1 MLPTPKQETMEACGK
16 NFTLLTYSIAAK
28 DAGIAIQIIARKKAN
43 LKFAIRIGQG
53 TARLSESISLA
64 RKERIILLG
73 HLPTNSTDPGTTI
86 DLQQLYI
93 HIDNCN
99 VCFQDLHLTNGKVI
113 AT

>member
-1 MLPTPKQETMEACGK
+1 MEACGE
-16 NFTLLTYSIAAK
+16 NDTLLTYSIAAK
-28 DAGIAIQIIARKKAN
+28 DVGIAIGIIARKKDN

-53 TARLSESISLA
+53 TAPLSKIISFA

-86 DLQQLYI
+86 ELQGWYV

-99 VCFQDLHLTNGKVI
+99 VCFQDLRLTNGQVLE
-113 AT
+113 T